1 MFNLFKQKKQPPK
14 KQYDLNTKLS
24 FAATNTSYLGT
35 DNKYGNFLKQNGY
48 ELDTELDNDREK
60 VFYNKDTKKVIIAYK
75 GTTDYKDVKADLDG
89 IALGDYNHPE
99 FELANKSYEN
109 VKNKYGDNI
118 LLSGHSLG
126 GSKAINVGKKYNIED
141 NAVVFNPGTSPLRK
155 LETNAIVYR
164 DPNDLVSN
172 SITGNRINNLET
184 KKTVTYGFGNGFDGS
199 IAGLAQYGND
209 QLQSH
214 TISGFD
220 SEFDF

>member
-1 MFNLFKQKKQPPK
+1 MFFKKKPRAIK
-14 KQYDLNTKLS
+14 GKLQYDLDTKLA
-24 FAATNTSYLGT
+24 FASTNTSYLGT
-35 DNKYGNFLKQNGY
+35 DNKYGKFLKENGF
-48 ELDTELDNDREK
+48 ELDQELSNDREK
-60 VFYNKDTKKVIIAYK
+60 IFYNKDTKKSIIAYK
-75 GTTDYKDVKADLDG
+75 GTTDYKDIKADIEAIG
-89 IALGDYNHPE
+89 LGNYEQKE

-126 GSKAINVGKKYNIED
+126 GSKAINVGKKYNKES
-141 NAVVFNPGTSPLRK
+141 NAVVFNPGTSPNK
-155 LETNAIVYR
+155 MLETNAIVYR
-164 DPNDLVSN
+164 DPKDLVSN
-172 SITGNRINNLET
+172 TVTGSRINNIET
-184 KKTVTYGFGNGFDGS
+184 KKSVTYGFGNGFDGS